1 MLKLLWFQKA
11 IGYKI
16 LMKNLDLDWLM
27 EWTFKERR
35 EPLSAHKIHRYP
47 AVFVP
52 ELADKI
58 IEMFSKEG
66 DTVLDIFSG
75 SGTTLLESMKLKRY
89 GKGIEMNPLA
99 ILIANVKTTYIDE
112 TKLKSG
118 IEQWEEEY
126 LSKSFDSHN
135 ITNKDFWF
143 HEVTNKSIDD
153 ALGAINQLD
162 NDEVKD
168 FLKIALSEIIR
179 EVSYCVHSGFKLHR
193 DKKKISD
200 DISFDKQALLQKIK
214 PVIERNALA
223 IAELK
228 DLETEKYKPQL
239 FFHDSR
245 VKCSHIAE
253 NSVDLILT
261 SPPYGDSKTTV
272 AYGQFSSF
280 SSEML
285 GLNGL
290 YEKEIRTLD
299 NDLLGGSTK
308 DIDVT
313 NLNQK
318 SLTIKN
324 IQELFLGRIALSE
337 NAKDQK
343 RTRDRLK
350 DIISF
355 YEDLD
360 KCIKNGASY
369 LKKDGFFVLVTA
381 SRIVHDT
388 KLHTDIIIAELGRHY
403 GLRLKNIYYRDIHNK
418 RMPKKVSATNVIVE
432 KTETMTEESIIVLQK
447 NL

>member
-1 MLKLLWFQKA
+1 MLKSLWFQKA

-16 LMKNLDLDWLM
+16 LMSNLDLDWLM

-35 EPLSAHKIHRYP
+35 EPLTAHKIHRYP

-52 ELADKI
+52 ELAEKI
-58 IEMFSKEG
+58 ITMFSKEG

-75 SGTTLLESMKLKRY
+75 SGTTLLESMKLNRFS
-89 GKGIEMNPLA
+89 KGIEMNPLA
-99 ILIANVKTTYIDE
+99 ILIAKVKTTHIDE
-112 TKLKSG
+112 EVLRSG
-118 IEQWEEEY
+118 IEKWQEIY
-126 LSKSFDSHN
+126 LSNSFESHN
-135 ITNKDFWF
+135 IKNKDFWF
-143 HEVTNKSIDD
+143 HEVTNKSIGD

-162 NDEVKD
+162 NDSIKD

-193 DKKKISD
+193 DKKKVSEEIA
-200 DISFDKQALLQKIK
+200 FDKHSLLEKIK
-214 PVIERNALA
+214 PVIERNSLA

-228 DLETEKYKPQL
+228 DLETQKYKPQI

-245 VKCSHIAE
+245 VKCSGITE
-253 NSVDLILT
+253 SSVDLILT

-272 AYGQFSSF
+272 AYGQFSTF

-285 GLNGL
+285 GLNGI

-308 DIDVT
+308 DIDVAK
-313 NLNQK
+313 LNQN

-324 IQELFLGRIALSE
+324 IQELFLGRIALTE
-337 NAKDQK
+337 EVKEQK
-343 RTRDRLK
+343 RIRDRLK

-360 KCIKNGASY
+360 KCIGNGAYY

-388 KLHTDIIIAELGRHY
+388 KLHTDIIIAEIGRSY

-418 RMPKKVSATNVIVE
+418 RMPRKVSATNVVGE
-432 KTETMTEESIIVLQK
+432 KTDTMTEESIIVLQK
-447 NL
+447 L

>member
-1 MLKLLWFQKA
+1 
-11 IGYKI
+11 
-16 LMKNLDLDWLM
+16 MKNLDLDWLM
-27 EWTFKERR
+27 EWTFKKRR
-35 EPLSAHKIHRYP
+35 KPLSGHKMHRYP

-52 ELADKI
+52 ELAEKI
-58 IEMFSKEG
+58 ITMFSKEG

-75 SGTTLLESMKLKRY
+75 SGTTLLEAMKLKRY

-112 TKLKSG
+112 KALRDG
-118 IEQWEEEY
+118 IEQWEKEY

-135 ITNKDFWF
+135 ITNKNFWF
-143 HEVTNKSIDD
+143 HETTNKSIDD
-153 ALGAINQLD
+153 ALGAINQIE
-162 NDEVKD
+162 NDFIKD

-193 DKKKISD
+193 DKKKVSEEIA
-200 DISFDKQALLQKIK
+200 FDKEALLEKIK
-214 PVIERNALA
+214 PVIERNFLA
-223 IAELK
+223 VAELK
-228 DLETEKYKPQL
+228 DLETDKYKPQL

-245 VKCSHIAE
+245 VKCSNIAK

-272 AYGQFSSF
+272 AYGQFSTF
-280 SSEML
+280 SSELL
-285 GLNGL
+285 GLNGI

-299 NDLLGGSTK
+299 SDLLGGSTK
-308 DIDVT
+308 DIDVMK
-313 NLNQK
+313 LNQK

-324 IQELFLGRIALSE
+324 IQELFLGRIALS
-337 NAKDQK
+337 NDVKAQK

-360 KCIKNGASY
+360 KCIENGASY

-388 KLHTDIIIAELGRHY
+388 KLHTDIIIAELGRNY

-418 RMPKKVSATNVIVE
+418 RMPRKVSATNVVGE
-432 KTETMTEESIIVLQK
+432 KTDTMTEESIIILQK
-447 NL
+447 A